1 MTFIS
6 RIRDAARK
14 LADKTVEAGEAVRKH
29 VDENKDQWKGQAA
42 DALAT
47 ATTTAREAVQ
57 SAADSARNI
66 YRNVRYSKS
75 GLRTIQ
81 NHIEAQGGYYREL
94 LRNTRGTDSIF
105 IGGESLITLLA
116 AGEIPAEIEA
126 AYRAAYPDM
135 AEGTS
140 FVERVR
146 DLEGSELQ
154 GLVNG
159 VKGKLFEQKYVE
171 YLNDGNLPDGYS
183 AAIAGSATQPG
194 WDIQIEGPNNEIAS
208 VLQAKATDSVS
219 YVSDAL
225 ERYPGI
231 DVVTTDEVFSHLVM
245 NGISEG
251 ITSGAIANA
260 DLADQLDKAAD
271 AAELSMD
278 FAPPIFTLA
287 FIAFTSYKDE
297 SLTLYEKA
305 RFAGNRSGKAYLSYL
320 AAC

>member
-135 AEGTS
+135 AEEPHSLRESAISKVAS
-140 FVERVR
+140 FR
-146 DLEGSELQ
+146 
-154 GLVNG
+154 GL
-159 VKGKLFEQKYVE
+159 LM
-171 YLNDGNLPDGYS
+171 
-183 AAIAGSATQPG
+183 A
-194 WDIQIEGPNNEIAS
+194 
-208 VLQAKATDSVS
+208 
-219 YVSDAL
+219 
-225 ERYPGI
+225 
-231 DVVTTDEVFSHLVM
+231 
-245 NGISEG
+245 
-251 ITSGAIANA
+251 
-260 DLADQLDKAAD
+260 
-271 AAELSMD
+271 
-278 FAPPIFTLA
+278 
-287 FIAFTSYKDE
+287 
-297 SLTLYEKA
+297 
-305 RFAGNRSGKAYLSYL
+305 
-320 AAC
+320 